1 MRSIVERMEVSPPS
15 LVQVAYDMLKKAIL
29 ELRLEKGQIYN
40 EIAVAKELG
49 MSKTP
54 VHEALI
60 RLSDRGFIEILPR
73 RGFRVKTLDLPKV
86 KSLFE
91 FRRPLEQTVVFKI
104 VPTIT
109 DEQLCCLGSLV
120 ENLKR
125 TSASLEYQENDRPI
139 HRYMASLTEN
149 PYLIKALSEIWDLCD
164 WIGMRIL
171 ESDGRLDVW
180 KQHHVSLYEW
190 MKMRNADRAWAVL
203 KEHIDFTEERYLQSH
218 HTTEDVRA

>member
-1 MRSIVERMEVSPPS
+1 MDSILERMEHSPLT
-15 LVQVAYDMLKKAIL
+15 LVQIAYDMLKKAIL
-29 ELRLEKGQIYN
+29 ESRLEKGEIYN
-40 EIAVAKELG
+40 EISVAKDLG

-60 RLSDRGFIEILPR
+60 RLSDGGFIDILPR
-73 RGFRVKTLDLPKV
+73 RGFRINALDLPKV

-91 FRRPLEQTVVFKI
+91 FRRPLEQTVVYKI

-109 DEQLCCLGSLV
+109 EKQLQTLKNLV

-125 TSASLEYQENDRPI
+125 TSASLEYQLNDRPI

-180 KQHHVSLYEW
+180 KQHHISLYEW
-190 MKMRNADRAWAVL
+190 MKAKNADRAWAVL
-203 KEHIDFTEERYLQSH
+203 KEHIDFTEERYLLSYSG
-218 HTTEDVRA
+218 E